1 MHLKQLSLVNF
12 KNYDQAELSFCKGV
26 NVFVGLNGAGKTN
39 LLDAIY
45 YLSFCKSFF
54 NPIDSQ
60 NIKNLEDF
68 FVLQGEFEKNDENML
83 IHCGIKKGQKKSF
96 KRNKKEYDRLADHIG
111 LLPLV
116 MISPADS
123 ELIYNGSELRRKFVD
138 GVIAQYNRPYL
149 DYLMSYQKAVQQR
162 NALLKKFN
170 EQRYFD
176 KDSLEIWN
184 MQLDQF
190 GTHLFNARKEFLK
203 EFIPLFQHYYEF
215 ISGGKERV
223 RLEYDTK
230 LNDFSFDQLLEEA
243 EPKDRALGYTSVGVH
258 KDDLKFLIEDQPI
271 KKFASQGQQKSYLVA
286 LKLAQFAFIKKVKGE
301 TPLILLDDI
310 FDKLDKNRVRALMEL
325 VIDHSFGQIFV
336 TDANKQRIE
345 ELFDGLD
352 TELSI
357 FQVEEGKVEV
367 NRVPTE
373 KNEVE

>member
-12 KNYDQAELSFCKGV
+12 KNYSQAELSFCQGV

-60 NIKNLEDF
+60 NIKNLEEF
-68 FVLQGEFEKNDENML
+68 FVIQGEFEKNDENML

-223 RLEYDTK
+223 RLDYDTK

-243 EPKDRALGYTSVGVH
+243 EQKDRALGYTSVGVH

-286 LKLAQFAFIKKVKGE
+286 LKLAQFAFIKKVKCE

-345 ELFDGLD
+345 ELFDGLE

>member
-68 FVLQGEFEKNDENML
+68 FVIQGEFEKNDENVL

-203 EFIPLFQHYYEF
+203 EFIPLFQHYYEL

-357 FQVEEGKVEV
+357 FQVEEGKVEI

>member
-1 MHLKQLSLVNF
+1 MHLKELSVINF
-12 KNYDQAELSFCKGV
+12 KNYEQAELSFCNGV

-60 NIKNLEDF
+60 NIRHNEQF
-68 FVLQGEFEKNDENML
+68 FVVQGEFDKEEQQLN

-116 MISPADS
+116 MISPVDS
-123 ELIYNGSELRRKFVD
+123 ELIYDGSELRRKFID

-149 DYLMSYQKAVQQR
+149 DHLMSYQKAVQQR

-176 KDSLEIWN
+176 GDALEIWN
-184 MQLDQF
+184 MQLEQF
-190 GTHLFNARKEFLK
+190 GVPIFEARKAFLK
-203 EFIPLFQHYYEF
+203 EFIPLFQEYYEL

-223 RLEYDTK
+223 RLDYDTK
-230 LNDFSFDQLLEEA
+230 LNDTPFHVLLEEA
-243 EPKDRALGYTSVGVH
+243 KDKDKALGYTSVGTH

-271 KKFASQGQQKSYLVA
+271 KKFGSQGQQKSYLIA
-286 LKLAQFAFIKKVKGE
+286 LKLAQFTFIKQVKKI
-301 TPLILLDDI
+301 TPLLLLDDI

-325 VIDHSFGQIFV
+325 VSDQTFGQIFV
-336 TDANKQRIE
+336 TDANKQRIND
-345 ELFDGLD
+345 LFEGID
-352 TELSI
+352 TELKI
-357 FQVEEGKVEV
+357 FPVEDGQVKVDG
-367 NRVPTE
+367 VPSDITNE
-373 KNEVE
+373 K